1 MTDDKTT
8 KEPDT
13 PPEQET
19 DLDPLTAM
27 RAELDGYKARLEA
40 SEKALADANKNTAIV
55 LETNRRL
62 IADRAVAAQPDQP
75 KLEPGAEGMKA
86 FYRYY
91 GIKEQG

>member
-1 MTDDKTT
+1 MTEDNNTEKLVETPKD
-8 KEPDT
+8 EP
-13 PPEQET
+13 

-40 SEKALADANKNTAIV
+40 SEKALAEANKNTAIV

-75 KLEPGAEGMKA
+75 EPEPDVEGMKA

-91 GIKEQG
+91 GIKE